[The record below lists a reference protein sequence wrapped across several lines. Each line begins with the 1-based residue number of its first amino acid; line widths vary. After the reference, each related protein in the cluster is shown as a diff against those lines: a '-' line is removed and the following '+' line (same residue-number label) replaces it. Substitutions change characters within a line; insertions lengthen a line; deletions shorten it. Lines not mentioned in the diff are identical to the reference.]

1 MNIIKFGRKLS
12 SNKERRRK
20 RDEMKEH
27 LLDEFEEEQEE
38 YEIDKLEEIRRQYSG
53 LLPLFYLR

>member
-1 MNIIKFGRKLS
+1 
-12 SNKERRRK
+12 
-20 RDEMKEH
+20 MKEH

-53 LLPLFYLR
+53 LLPLFYNGKNISDKEK